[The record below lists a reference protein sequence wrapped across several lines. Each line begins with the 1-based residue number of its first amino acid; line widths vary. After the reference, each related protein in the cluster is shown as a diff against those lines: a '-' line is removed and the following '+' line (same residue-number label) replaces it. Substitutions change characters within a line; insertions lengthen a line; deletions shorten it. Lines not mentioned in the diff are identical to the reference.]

1 MTLLTDEKTLTF
13 SSIPTREQLEAGIP
27 PRPKQAAASGRPLGK
42 KWIATM
48 IVLGISLL
56 AAGFAAGVMLGRQQ
70 AATVEVDDE
79 LRLRQLAIEHLVQE
93 SDEPNSS
100 HFAIETF
107 DHRDNVVAITGIER
121 SNDDTFRVGRF
132 WVELRW
138 ENDQWEPL
146 IVQRKTAQGNA
157 MRNAFDWP

>member
-13 SSIPTREQLEAGIP
+13 SSIPTQEQLEAAIP
-27 PRPKQAAASGRPLGK
+27 PRPTQAAASGQPLRK
-42 KWIATM
+42 KWSATM
-48 IVLGISLL
+48 IVLGITLL
-56 AAGFAAGVMLGRQQ
+56 AAGFAAGMMLGRQQ
-70 AATVEVDDE
+70 ATTVEVDDE
-79 LRLRQLAIEHLVQE
+79 VRLRQLAIEHLVQE
-93 SDEPNSS
+93 SDEPDRS

-132 WVELRW
+132 WVELRR

-146 IVQRKTAQGNA
+146 IVQRRTAQGNA